1 MSSYDQTIFNGVND
15 GETELSVSSSAES
28 SPNKYG
34 SREPLLAEEFLR
46 WSDEGVVEIT
56 FGKRGLRLRYQKK
69 CIERILFVNIERMS
83 EVVDGLNCSINS
95 RPTVQGG
102 LAENVTQCLR
112 DAGVVPRKKADR
124 TNLSW
129 KKPVDFVWEFSEAAF
144 EKRQKRKEH
153 QYAKSKAAK
162 VTAPP
167 PAEVGEKSKASE
179 GTRRLR
185 TAGSGLSKRRRVVH
199 ETARASEVVSH
210 AWATGSME
218 ESQLPTLQPPS
229 TGIVIQNHWKSA
241 HARLD
246 VDLANQGLRRE
257 ETPQDGNCFF
267 SCLQRLEGSIFHKRS
282 IRCIRAMLCDYL
294 EDALC
299 DNQRA
304 PDLLSALPE
313 WADGNPA
320 AYLAWM
326 RSDGSES
333 PQEWADDLM
342 VHMASWLLRGKIRKY
357 APGQEGPMDLVY
369 NEAAGVDIKMLVAH
383 VNTTGDGP
391 PDHYESVVA
400 ITPQLQPASPGPS
413 GPDFD
418 FDGYETLG
426 LDDDIQKF
434 FA

>member
-1 MSSYDQTIFNGVND
+1 M
-15 GETELSVSSSAES
+15 SSSAES
-28 SPNKYG
+28 SPQRNKHG

-46 WSDEGVVEIT
+46 WSREGVVEIT

-83 EVVDGLNCSINS
+83 EVFDGLNCSINS
-95 RPTVQGG
+95 RPTVQGN

-112 DAGVVPRKKADR
+112 DAGVVPRKKADS

-129 KKPVDFVWEFSEAAF
+129 KKPVDGVWEFNEAAF

-185 TAGSGLSKRRRVVH
+185 TAGSGLSKRRRVEL
-199 ETARASEVVSH
+199 ETARAFEVVS

-229 TGIVIQNHWKSA
+229 TGIVIQNHWMSA

-246 VDLANQGLRRE
+246 SYLADQGRRRE

-267 SCLQRLEGSIFHKRS
+267 WCLHSIEGSISEKRS
-282 IRCIRAMLCDYL
+282 IRCIRSMLCDYL

-299 DNQRA
+299 DDQRA

-320 AYLAWM
+320 AYLARM

-333 PQEWADDLM
+333 PPGWADDLM

-369 NEAAGVDIKMLVAH
+369 DEAAGVDIKMLVAH
-383 VNTTGDGP
+383 VNATGDGP

-413 GPDFD
+413 GPDFY
-418 FDGYETLG
+418 FDGYEVLG
-426 LDDDIQKF
+426 LDDDIQNF
-434 FA
+434 VA